1 MEVFAKLGVDWK
13 LLLAQVVNFGILFFL
28 LRRYAYGPMLEFLEK
43 RSERIDKGLKDAEV
57 ASAKLIAL
65 EEKEKQVLAAARTEA
80 RAILSASEAAAKK
93 RDAERMVETE
103 AKTKQFLDEARVKI
117 DEEKQ
122 KVLTEAKKEIAE
134 VVALSVEK
142 ILKEKVDAVKDK
154 ELINKMSHE

>member
-43 RSERIDKGLKDAEV
+43 RSERIDKGLKDAEA